1 MKNPNIS
8 RLIAHGIILSGLIFA
23 GLPLII
29 PAVSEKYMIFI
40 CTGGGIAFAGIILG
54 AIRIRCPFCHRGLTL
69 FGIWTDYCPHCGE
82 KL

>member
-29 PAVSEKYMIFI
+29 PALYDKYMAFI
-40 CTGGGIAFAGIILG
+40 CAGGVIASAGIIFG
-54 AIRIRCPFCHRGLTL
+54 VIRIRCPFCSRGLPL
-69 FGIWTDYCPHCGE
+69 IGIWTDYCPNCGE
-82 KL
+82 KF

>member
-29 PAVSEKYMIFI
+29 PALYDKYMAFI
-40 CTGGGIAFAGIILG
+40 CAGGVIASAGIIFG
-54 AIRIRCPFCHRGLTL
+54 VICIRCPFCSRGLPL
-69 FGIWTDYCPHCGE
+69 IGIWTDYCPHCGE